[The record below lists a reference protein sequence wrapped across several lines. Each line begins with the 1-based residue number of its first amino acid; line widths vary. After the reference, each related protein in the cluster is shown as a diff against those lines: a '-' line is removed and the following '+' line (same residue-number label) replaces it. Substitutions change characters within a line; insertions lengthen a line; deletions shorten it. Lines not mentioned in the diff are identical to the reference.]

1 MVDTQTCGAKR
12 HLVWGP
18 KMLYGN
24 SLEKY
29 ATSLSN
35 GEILNSKAAERN
47 FI

>member
-1 MVDTQTCGAKR
+1 MVDTQTCEAKR

-18 KMLYGN
+18 DMTYRN

-35 GEILNSKAAERN
+35 HQMLNSKAAERN
-47 FI
+47 FV